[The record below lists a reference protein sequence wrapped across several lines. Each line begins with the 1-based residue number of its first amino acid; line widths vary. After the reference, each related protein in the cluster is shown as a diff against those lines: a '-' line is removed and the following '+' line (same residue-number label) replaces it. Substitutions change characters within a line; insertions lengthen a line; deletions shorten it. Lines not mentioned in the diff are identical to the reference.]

1 MYNNCTMY
9 MFMVQVLRPEIFLH
23 YLLLKSGNFS
33 STVAK
38 IYRLPLLPPYGSV
51 YAPIFV
57 GPPPPH
63 PALFMPLYLWGLP
76 PPSCQGPRVRG
87 VITGQSSLPQN
98 MPKNTNYI
106 SHMNSLSFSLFLTT
120 FWLHALILQ
129 LHLSH
134 SLSSSLIFYLLIF
147 SPIRSGNLLYLIF
160 LILF

>member
-1 MYNNCTMY
+1 MYNNCTCSWY
-9 MFMVQVLRPEIFLH
+9 KFSGQKFSYIICCLKVATFQVLLQKFTDFL
-23 YLLLKSGNFS
+23 FF
-33 STVAK
+33 
-38 IYRLPLLPPYGSV
+38 PLT
-51 YAPIFV
+51 
-57 GPPPPH
+57 
-63 PALFMPLYLWGLP
+63 ALFMPLYLWGLP

-147 SPIRSGNLLYLIF
+147 SPFRSGNLLYLIF